1 MSIPNYADAIAN
13 FRVEDVAA
21 AILQA
26 AQLPY
31 VDASRIYLGGHS
43 TGATLALL
51 TAPSAP
57 IRLWLAML
65 PADAPSAKP
74 ICIDS
79 PALEVMTDLRQVF
92 AVTVGASESVMR
104 AMQIMIAR
112 RVRLL
117 LVVGTDGL
125 VEGLISARDAM
136 GEKPVKLL
144 QEQQVSRFED
154 LTIADLMVPRHAI
167 DVLDIESVSRAEVG
181 TIVET
186 LKKSGRQHAL
196 VVETDAVSGVE
207 VVRGIFSATQIARQ
221 LGVAL
226 PIVEVAETF
235 AEITS
240 ALEK

>member
-1 MSIPNYADAIAN
+1 MSSSTTGSTSVSATPG
-13 FRVEDVAA
+13 
-21 AILQA
+21 QPTH
-26 AQLPY
+26 AQSGVY
-31 VDASRIYLGGHS
+31 
-43 TGATLALL
+43 
-51 TAPSAP
+51 
-57 IRLWLAML
+57 
-65 PADAPSAKP
+65 
-74 ICIDS
+74 
-79 PALEVMTDLRQVF
+79 
-92 AVTVGASESVMR
+92 
-104 AMQIMIAR
+104 
-112 RVRLL
+112 
-117 LVVGTDGL
+117 VGTDGL

>member
-1 MSIPNYADAIAN
+1 MYKPLSMSKMK
-13 FRVEDVAA
+13 E
-21 AILQA
+21 
-26 AQLPY
+26 
-31 VDASRIYLGGHS
+31 
-43 TGATLALL
+43 GA
-51 TAPSAP
+51 
-57 IRLWLAML
+57 LWL

-196 VVETDAVSGVE
+196 AVETDAVSGVE

-240 ALEK
+240 ALEKSGRASSGRGVDDAIARVVLAAGQLHALLCDEGL

>member
-1 MSIPNYADAIAN
+1 MHKPLPMSKMKEGAI
-13 FRVEDVAA
+13 
-21 AILQA
+21 
-26 AQLPY
+26 
-31 VDASRIYLGGHS
+31 
-43 TGATLALL
+43 
-51 TAPSAP
+51 
-57 IRLWLAML
+57 WL

-74 ICIDS
+74 IRIDS
-79 PALEVMTDLRQVF
+79 PALEVMTDLRKVI
-92 AVTVGASESVMR
+92 AVTVGASESVTR
-104 AMQIMIAR
+104 ATQLMIAR

-117 LVVGTDGL
+117 LVVGADGL

-144 QEQQVSRFED
+144 QERRVSRFED
-154 LTIADLMVPRHAI
+154 LTIGDLMVPRHAI
-167 DVLDIESVSRAEVG
+167 DVLDIESVMRAEVG

-196 VVETDAVSGVE
+196 VVETDAASGVE

>member
-1 MSIPNYADAIAN
+1 MHKALPMSKMKQGVVL
-13 FRVEDVAA
+13 R
-21 AILQA
+21 
-26 AQLPY
+26 
-31 VDASRIYLGGHS
+31 
-43 TGATLALL
+43 
-51 TAPSAP
+51 
-57 IRLWLAML
+57 

-74 ICIDS
+74 VGIDS

-92 AVTVGASESVMR
+92 AVTVGAGESVTR
-104 AMQIMIAR
+104 ATQVMIAR

-117 LVVGTDGL
+117 LVVGADGL
-125 VEGLISARDAM
+125 IEGLISARDAM

-144 QEQQVSRFED
+144 QERRVARFED
-154 LTIADLMVPRHAI
+154 LTIGDLMVPRNAI
-167 DVLDIESVSRAEVG
+167 DVLDIEAVLRAEVG

-196 VVETDAVSGVE
+196 VVETDSENGVE